1 MDDGSGTDATVVPV
15 LTPPM
20 RPGALSAGPPAG
32 GPPRGVLVTLLPGPD
47 PLVADPLVAAAPVA
61 DPLPVDPLLADPDPL
76 SPREDPDEE
85 PPFSTLPPL
94 DPP

>member
-20 RPGALSAGPPAG
+20 RPGALSAGPPTGGPPAG
-32 GPPRGVLVTLLPGPD
+32 GPPRGVLVTLLLGPD
-47 PLVADPLVAAAPVA
+47 PFVADPP
-61 DPLPVDPLLADPDPL
+61 LADPDPL
-76 SPREDPDEE
+76 VPCEDPDEG
-85 PPFSTLPPL
+85 PLVSTLAPL